1 MSGFIM
7 PCFRL
12 SPAVVRRETHFP
24 MKGSAAAAAEEKTYP
39 EAAASEDETY
49 MKPPPHKQE
58 RL

>member
-1 MSGFIM
+1 MSGIFI

-12 SPAVVRRETHFP
+12 SPVLVRREIQLP
-24 MKGSAAAAAEEKTYP
+24 MKSSAAAAAEEKTYP

-49 MKPPPHKQE
+49 MKPPPHKHE

>member
-1 MSGFIM
+1 MSGIFI

-12 SPAVVRRETHFP
+12 SPVLVRREIQLP
-24 MKGSAAAAAEEKTYP
+24 MKSSAAAAEEKTYP